1 MRYSLTTPY
10 SPKQR
15 VTKKYDKVG
24 QSRKGAF
31 ILSYWLR
38 CIHPRSIEAPFA
50 DEIAPLFCLVIS
62 IYVLKIGE
70 ICPP

>member
-1 MRYSLTTPY
+1 M
-10 SPKQR
+10 PKG

-38 CIHPRSIEAPFA
+38 SIDLWSMEAPEA
-50 DEIAPLFCLVIS
+50 DEIAPIFFPNFS
-62 IYVLKIGE
+62 IYVLKLGA
-70 ICPP
+70 ICPT